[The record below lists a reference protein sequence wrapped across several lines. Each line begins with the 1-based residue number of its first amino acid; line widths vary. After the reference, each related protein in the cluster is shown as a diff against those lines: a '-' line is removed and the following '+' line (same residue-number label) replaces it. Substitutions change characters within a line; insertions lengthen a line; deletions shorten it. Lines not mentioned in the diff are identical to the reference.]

1 MQRILFF
8 LQPRILEF
16 LNHKVV
22 GDIIKILCERKKKNV
37 QFHSQFSKFLVIIRF
52 IISFENV
59 EWYRETFI
67 FRFKKLNIEYVFY
80 GIFPRTK
87 NIFFTRKRWE
97 EIRPMLPGKTKF
109 LLHVYAHFYYII
121 CIIKNSMEGNV
132 EYGKI
137 KYNVLKI
144 EKYLFIF
151 LYHHVSSFYF
161 DLISRQ
167 KIVTVKFNS
176 KLDNNP
182 RE

>member
-1 MQRILFF
+1 M
-8 LQPRILEF
+8 
-16 LNHKVV
+16 
-22 GDIIKILCERKKKNV
+22 
-37 QFHSQFSKFLVIIRF
+37 
-52 IISFENV
+52 FE
-59 EWYRETFI
+59 
-67 FRFKKLNIEYVFY
+67 Y

-161 DLISRQ
+161 DLISR
-167 KIVTVKFNS
+167 
-176 KLDNNP
+176 
-182 RE
+182 